1 MRRIPPA
8 LLLVVLLLAALL
20 TPALAQDRAT
30 SSGSGFVVGVF
41 RALTNH
47 HVIDGCRRITLRTPQ
62 GAILPAQVLAG
73 DARRDL
79 ALLSFQGNAGP
90 ALPFREGPA
99 VARGESVVTYGF
111 PLSGVLSSGPTL
123 TTGDISALAG
133 LRDNPLHFQISA
145 PVQPGNSG
153 GPLLDSRAN
162 VVGVVVSKLN
172 AMRIAQMTGGDIPQ
186 NVNFAIKGAEAA
198 RFLREHATPPIMA
211 NSTGPDR
218 RASDVGEVA
227 HASTLFIQCF
237 GASARTPAAAAAPSP
252 SGPPPGSPSAG
263 GKPAD
268 DPSFR
273 LVNRGQQ
280 PIAELFA
287 TPAGTGNW
295 GSNRLERGPL
305 APQESQALRLPRGG
319 CAYDLRVVF
328 ADRRALE
335 RKGANLCRVTDLPVP

>member
-1 MRRIPPA
+1 MRA
-8 LLLVVLLLAALL
+8 LISLLS
-20 TPALAQDRAT
+20 ALAVPCAAVSVVAQERAS
-30 SSGSGFVVGVF
+30 SSGSGFVVAVG

-47 HVIDGCRRITLRTPQ
+47 HVIDGCQRVSVRTPQ
-62 GAILPAQVLAG
+62 GQTLPARVMAT
-73 DARRDL
+73 DPRRDL
-79 ALLSFQGNAGP
+79 ALLGYDGQAGP
-90 ALPFREGPA
+90 ALRFREGPA
-99 VARGESVVTYGF
+99 VARGEMVVTYGF
-111 PLSGVLSSGPTL
+111 PLSGVLSSGPSL

-133 LRDNPLHFQISA
+133 LRDNPLHYQISA

-153 GPLLDSRAN
+153 GPLLDSRGH

-186 NVNFAIKGAEAA
+186 NVNFAIKGAEAL
-198 RFLREHATPPIMA
+198 RFLRDNGTAVETAS
-211 NSTGPDR
+211 STGADR
-218 RASDVGEVA
+218 RASEVGEVA

-237 GASARTPAAAAAPSP
+237 GGGARTAAAPAAAPGGAAA
-252 SGPPPGSPSAG
+252 AG

-287 TPAGTGNW
+287 TPAGTGSW
-295 GSNRLERGPL
+295 GRNRLDQGPL
-305 APQESQALRLPRGG
+305 APAGAQVMRLPRGG
-319 CAYDLRVVF
+319 ECVYDLRVVF

-335 RKGANLCRVTDLPVP
+335 RKGANLCRIADLPVP

>member
-1 MRRIPPA
+1 MR
-8 LLLVVLLLAALL
+8 LAALSVFAL
-20 TPALAQDRAT
+20 ILAVPAVAQERPT
-30 SSGSGFVVGVF
+30 SSGSGFVVAEG

-47 HVIDGCRRITLRTPQ
+47 HVIDGCRRVAVRTPQ
-62 GAILPAQVLAG
+62 GASLPARVLAG

-79 ALLSFQGNAGP
+79 ALLAIEGAAGP
-90 ALPFREGPA
+90 ALSFRESPA
-99 VARGESVVTYGF
+99 VARGEAVVTYGF

-153 GPLLDSRAN
+153 GPLLDAQAH

-186 NVNFAIKGAEAA
+186 NVNFAIKGAEAL
-198 RFLREHATPPIMA
+198 RFLRENGTTPRMA
-211 NSTGPDR
+211 ASTGADR
-218 RASDVGEVA
+218 RASEVGEVA
-227 HASTLFIQCF
+227 HASTLFIQCY
-237 GASARTPAAAAAPSP
+237 GSGARTPAAATNAAQ
-252 SGPPPGSPSAG
+252 

-273 LVNRGQQ
+273 LLNRGQQ
-280 PIAELFA
+280 PIAAIFA
-287 TPAGTGNW
+287 RTAGSSDW
-295 GSNRLERGPL
+295 GANRLEQGPL
-305 APQESQALRLPRGG
+305 LPQSAQILRLPRGG
-319 CAYDLRVVF
+319 ECVHDLRVVF